1 MTQPDGIEPV
11 TAGYSIYPRD
21 GGWRVWCLRTNADAT
36 VDENAPA
43 GTTVGTFA

>member
-21 GGWRVWCLRTNADAT
+21 AAGQLQDAIFYTEPAATAAPKLRALM
-36 VDENAPA
+36 
-43 GTTVGTFA
+43 GL